1 MKASLGVILC
11 SGDNYVSFRV
21 TSGGVNPYLSR
32 FNGLNYLSNPYLC
45 SNSMSYTDWTSQN
58 QPGYYHHPSH
68 YHEPH
73 CSQRVRIPSSSSS
86 HHHHH
91 HQDRVHRKSASRTPE
106 GTLGSSKHSS
116 SKRDS
121 EEVIFRGGGGGHQH
135 KKSSLKNSSSQ
146 LGLLLNHNG
155 LISNHNNPSH
165 YDESSRVYHITP

>member
-1 MKASLGVILC
+1 MPAGGGASH
-11 SGDNYVSFRV
+11 
-21 TSGGVNPYLSR
+21 PYLSR

-45 SNSMSYTDWTSQN
+45 SNSMSYTDWTNQN
-58 QPGYYHHPSH
+58 HPGYYHYPAPH
-68 YHEPH
+68 HEPH

-86 HHHHH
+86 HNHHG
-91 HQDRVHRKSASRTPE
+91 HRKSASRTPE

-116 SKRDS
+116 SKRNS
-121 EEVIFRGGGGGHQH
+121 EEVMFRGGGGRGGSPH
-135 KKSSLKNSSSQ
+135 KKSSLKHSSSQ

>member
-1 MKASLGVILC
+1 MAG
-11 SGDNYVSFRV
+11 
-21 TSGGVNPYLSR
+21 SGGNPYLSR

-45 SNSMSYTDWTSQN
+45 SNSMSYTDWTGQN
-58 QPGYYHHPSH
+58 QGYYAYPAHH
-68 YHEPH
+68 HEPH

-86 HHHHH
+86 SHN
-91 HQDRVHRKSASRTPE
+91 HQGHRKTASRTPE

-121 EEVIFRGGGGGHQH
+121 EEVMFRGGGGYSH

-155 LISNHNNPSH
+155 LISNHSNPSH